1 MLQLLL
7 NVAGRSAVG
16 KQRQD
21 RTTTMV
27 ANSNRWADE
36 AAARALTPTLA
47 IDWLTA

>member
-7 NVAGRSAVG
+7 DVAGRSAVG

-21 RTTTMV
+21 QTATMV
-27 ANSNRWADE
+27 AKSAWWADQ

-47 IDWLTA
+47 INWLTV